1 MDRWVEV
8 SFDCLPLRSVG
19 RMDIPLDAS
28 PKYQQRCERIK
39 SAMQR
44 HGSYN
49 SYFLYNAKAIFH
61 LTNDPQKGMME
72 YSFEGTVLTD
82 TADESTKSV
91 DLNVQLLGETCD
103 WLIQPVVDWFEQTVR
118 EAVKVEFDRFI
129 RAGDLEKTRQRL
141 KEIEAASD
149 GADGFLGMYL

>member
-28 PKYQQRCERIK
+28 PKYQKRCERIK

>member
-1 MDRWVEV
+1 MDRWVEF

>member
-61 LTNDPQKGMME
+61 LTNNPQKGMME